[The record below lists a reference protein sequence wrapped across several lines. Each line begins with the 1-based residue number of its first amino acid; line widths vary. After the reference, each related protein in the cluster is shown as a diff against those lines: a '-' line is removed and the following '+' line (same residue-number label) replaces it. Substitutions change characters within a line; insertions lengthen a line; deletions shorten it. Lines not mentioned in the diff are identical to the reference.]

1 MKVRAEMKK
10 ILDEVAKNH
19 NPRDVFFDFVKL
31 TALAISN
38 YFNSKNNVFDLR
50 EKEYMVIINKYN
62 QDDTKKLSNMMGK
75 LVIDL
80 NNNIDDYLGKLYM
93 DTIPQAK
100 LGQFFT
106 PFHLS
111 MLTSKISIKD
121 NDIRKDINEKGKI
134 VLYEPSCGSGGM
146 IIAMVKRLQELGY
159 NPSEALEVHASD
171 IDINSVYMTFVQLSL
186 LNINAQV
193 IRKDSLSNSNIINSN
208 DVFNTPLYVGRKMM
222 YG

>member
-1 MKVRAEMKK
+1 MKVRVEMKK
-10 ILDEVAKNH
+10 ILDEIAKNH

-38 YFNSKNNVFDLR
+38 YFNNKNDVYQAR

-62 QDDTKKLSNMMGK
+62 QDDAKKLSNIMGK
-75 LVIDL
+75 LAIDL
-80 NNNIDDYLGKLYM
+80 KNNIDDYLGKLYM
-93 DTIPQAK
+93 DTIPQSK

-121 NDIRKDINEKGKI
+121 NDIRKDIDEKGKI

-146 IIAMVKRLQELGY
+146 ILAMVKRLQELGY
-159 NPSEALEVHASD
+159 NPSEILEVHASD
-171 IDINSVYMTFVQLSL
+171 IDINSVYMTFIQLSL

-193 IRKDSLSNSNIINSN
+193 IRKDSLNMKNIINSK
-208 DVFNTPLYVGRKMM
+208 DVFNTPLFVGRKMM

>member
-1 MKVRAEMKK
+1 MKK
-10 ILDEVAKNH
+10 ILDEIAKNH

-38 YFNSKNNVFDLR
+38 YFNNKNDVYQAR

-62 QDDTKKLSNMMGK
+62 QDDAKKLSNIMGK
-75 LVIDL
+75 LAIDL

-93 DTIPQAK
+93 DTIPQSK

-121 NDIRKDINEKGKI
+121 NDIRKDIDEKGKI

-146 IIAMVKRLQELGY
+146 ILAMVKRLQELGY
-159 NPSEALEVHASD
+159 NPSEILEAHASD
-171 IDINSVYMTFVQLSL
+171 IDINSVYMTYIQLSL

-208 DVFNTPLYVGRKMM
+208 DVFNTPLFVGRKMM

>member
-1 MKVRAEMKK
+1 MKK

-19 NPRDVFFDFVKL
+19 NPRAVFFDFVKL
-31 TALAISN
+31 TALSISN
-38 YFNSKNNVFDLR
+38 YFACDKNGLFKQR
-50 EKEYMVIINKYN
+50 EQEYLIIINKYSKE
-62 QDDTKKLSNMMGK
+62 DAKKLSNVMGK
-75 LVIDL
+75 LAIDL

-93 DTIPQAK
+93 DTIPQSK

-121 NDIRKDINEKGKI
+121 SDIRKDIDEKGKI

-146 IIAMVKRLQELGY
+146 ILAMVKRLQELGY
-159 NPSEALEVHASD
+159 NPSEVLEVHASD
-171 IDINSVYMTFVQLSL
+171 IDINSVCMTFIQLSL

-208 DVFNTPLYVGRKMM
+208 DVFNTPLFTERKMM